1 MAQSFN
7 IRTPK
12 LIITI
17 DGPAGSGKST
27 TARLLGKK
35 LNYLYLDTGAMYRTI
50 TLKVIHAKLKKNQVE
65 AIIALLKETEID
77 IKYKDGNSQIF
88 LDELNVTDEIRT
100 PKVDK
105 EVSWV
110 CQIPEIRDRLVK
122 MQREFGVNGGIVAE
136 GRDTG
141 TVVFPDADVKY
152 YLTANLEVR
161 AKRRL
166 DEQKMRGEN
175 KSLEDILIEIER
187 RDKMDSER
195 ELSPLMIADD
205 TIEIDTTDLTIEE
218 QVNILYKKVIGYLQ
232 QLEEDDRLDY

>member
-7 IRTPK
+7 IKTPK

-35 LNYLYLDTGAMYRTI
+35 LNYLYLDTGAMYRAI
-50 TLKVIHAKLKKNQVE
+50 TLKVIQAKLKKNQVE
-65 AIIALLKETEID
+65 GIIALLKETEID

-100 PKVDK
+100 SKVDK

-110 CQIPEIRDRLVK
+110 CQIPEIRDHLVK

-152 YLTANLEVR
+152 YLTANLEAR
-161 AKRRL
+161 AKRRQ
-166 DEQKMRGEN
+166 DEQKMRGES
-175 KSLEDILIEIER
+175 KSLEDILAEIER
-187 RDKMDSER
+187 RDKTDSER
-195 ELSPLMIADD
+195 ELSPLMIADEA
-205 TIEIDTTDLTIEE
+205 IEIDTTDLTIEE

>member
-1 MAQSFN
+1 
-7 IRTPK
+7 
-12 LIITI
+12 
-17 DGPAGSGKST
+17 
-27 TARLLGKK
+27 
-35 LNYLYLDTGAMYRTI
+35 
-50 TLKVIHAKLKKNQVE
+50 
-65 AIIALLKETEID
+65 
-77 IKYKDGNSQIF
+77 
-88 LDELNVTDEIRT
+88 
-100 PKVDK
+100 
-105 EVSWV
+105 
-110 CQIPEIRDRLVK
+110 